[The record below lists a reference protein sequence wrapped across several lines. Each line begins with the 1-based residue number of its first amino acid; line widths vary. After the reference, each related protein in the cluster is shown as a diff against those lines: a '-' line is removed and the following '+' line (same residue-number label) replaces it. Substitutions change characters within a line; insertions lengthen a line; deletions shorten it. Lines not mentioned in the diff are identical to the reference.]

1 MTIGVRT
8 SVPSSREEEV
18 MVMCRKPGQRRAGK
32 FKSDRT
38 RMVVVIVGVI
48 VVAIVV
54 AMVVVVVM
62 MVITWNPSV

>member
-1 MTIGVRT
+1 
-8 SVPSSREEEV
+8 
-18 MVMCRKPGQRRAGK
+18 MCRKPGQRRAGK

>member
-1 MTIGVRT
+1 
-8 SVPSSREEEV
+8 
-18 MVMCRKPGQRRAGK
+18 MCRKPGQRRAGK

-38 RMVVVIVGVI
+38 RMVVVIVVAI

-54 AMVVVVVM
+54 VVVVVM